1 MCAGMNWVYSRD
13 ILTVSA
19 SIWVELNT
27 LAVGGLVKLWVHMG
41 ESIAVNM
48 FNLEPI
54 FKKFIRYRLGVCKTS
69 TTAQHLEACT
79 KKAMLVMNVNFMS

>member
-1 MCAGMNWVYSRD
+1 
-13 ILTVSA
+13 
-19 SIWVELNT
+19 
-27 LAVGGLVKLWVHMG
+27 MG